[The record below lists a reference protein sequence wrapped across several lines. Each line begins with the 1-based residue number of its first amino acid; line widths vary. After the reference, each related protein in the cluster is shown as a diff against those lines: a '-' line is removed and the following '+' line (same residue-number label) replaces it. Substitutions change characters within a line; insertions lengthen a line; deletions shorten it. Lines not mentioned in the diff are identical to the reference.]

1 MKNLIVVLLILIGLQ
16 SCNTSALIIKKGE
29 VISFKRDVPNGI
41 FINDTLAC
49 DEGELTVLD
58 YREYMFWIGR
68 TYGLNSYTYK
78 NTLPDTMVGYNFFK
92 KYKAEEDS
100 TTYDV
105 VGISETYFNMPVY
118 NDFPIVGITYEQ
130 AVNYSNWRSD
140 MVLQMMLLESKLIKL
155 HLKSDSSNCFTI
167 ARYVAGQYYNYKAP
181 KNLYVPRFRLP
192 TIEEW
197 ELCANYKNGDDWGVD
212 STSKS
217 LKKYRKHSD
226 NLFLTNETFLL
237 VQQKKLQLESPNYKN
252 RIPYCGHTRSFFRET
267 NQPYNLIGNVAE
279 MTLIKGIAKGGSWF
293 HTLSESK
300 IKSNIIYQQPEA
312 WLGLRNV
319 CTWVKVN

>member
-1 MKNLIVVLLILIGLQ
+1 MKNSIVLCVIFILFL
-16 SCNTSALIIKKGE
+16 SCNTPAITIKNGQ
-29 VISFKRDVPNGI
+29 VVSFKRLVPNGI
-41 FINDTLAC
+41 FINDTLMC

-92 KYKAEEDS
+92 KYKAEGDS

-105 VGISETYFNMPVY
+105 VGISETYFNTPVY

-140 MVLQMMLLESKLIKL
+140 MVLQMMLFNSQLIKL
-155 HLKSDSSNCFTI
+155 HPEGDSLSCFT
-167 ARYVAGQYYNYKAP
+167 ASRYLSGEYYNYKPP
-181 KNLYVPRFRLP
+181 KNLMIPKFRLP

-197 ELCANYKNGDDWGVD
+197 ELCAQHGNSTDWGVD
-212 STSKS
+212 STSKAFR
-217 LKKYRKHSD
+217 KYRKHSD
-226 NLFLTNETFLL
+226 NLFLTKDVFLL

-252 RIPYCGHTRSFFRET
+252 RIPYCGHTRSFFKDA
-267 NQPYNLIGNVAE
+267 NQPYHLIGNVAE
-279 MTLIKGIAKGGSWF
+279 MTLVKGVAKGGSWF
-293 HTLSESK
+293 HTLAESTIKSK
-300 IKSNIIYQQPEA
+300 IPYQEQEA
-312 WLGLRNV
+312 WLGCRNV